1 MDDNTN
7 SGTCTSNT
15 ETECFFQVLALHDVK
30 SPRIMTQSMHFTQNH
45 AKISGST
52 LYGGLLDRCAVNS
65 FAEVHD
71 KYFKD
76 RGDGIDYFKNVSTP
90 TYFGNR
96 MEIVIDTNLS
106 LSSDPVRVC
115 LCFNADQNSDCS
127 HQYYTEVKKGHVFTL
142 SVVAVDQV
150 GKPVSATIQTS
161 LQFTESGLAE
171 GQLARKI
178 NAECTNLIFNVVS
191 PHKSENLFLYA
202 LDGPCKDAELSSAAV
217 KIHFLPCSCLIGL
230 QVSGMNS
237 TNCTCDCHS
246 NISQYTYGSL

>member
-1 MDDNTN
+1 MHA
-7 SGTCTSNT
+7 CTSNT

-52 LYGGLLDRCAVNS
+52 LYGGLATRPGCAVNS

-76 RGDGIDYFKNVSTP
+76 RGDGITYFKN
-90 TYFGNR
+90 
-96 MEIVIDTNLS
+96 
-106 LSSDPVRVC
+106 
-115 LCFNADQNSDCS
+115 
-127 HQYYTEVKKGHVFTL
+127 VFTL

-178 NAECTNLIFNVVS
+178 AIAMLSVATNLTFNVVS
-191 PHKSENLFLYA
+191 PHKSENLSLYA
-202 LDGPCKDAELSSAAV
+202 SDGPCKDAELSSAAV
-217 KIHFLPCSCLIGL
+217 KIHFFPCSCLIGCPYKEIQFVNSNSL
-230 QVSGMNS
+230 CTHTHTMHAVQNPSVMAVSLPSLRAMFCYWMSGMQN
-237 TNCTCDCHS
+237 
-246 NISQYTYGSL
+246 